1 MGGKEGGTERG
12 QMEKRARGQRQGMQ
26 RGKRSE
32 GRMKLEK
39 EGAGMEILGCRRWW
53 GGMVCFRSGLYWC
66 CLMPATNQL
75 DVKPRFILLNG
86 LCLSVCLFLSLS
98 VCVSLSL
105 CLSLCRSFCIC
116 VCLALCL
123 YLSHSV
129 LSLILDF
136 SFSDPLSFLLS

>member
-105 CLSLCRSFCIC
+105 SLSMSIFLYLCVSRSVFLSLSF
-116 VCLALCL
+116 
-123 YLSHSV
+123 
-129 LSLILDF
+129 
-136 SFSDPLSFLLS
+136 